1 MPVSHHMAYVRLF
14 DRESYLILG
23 NLRTYEIKLFSGLC
37 FSEQKEI
44 RWGEENPL
52 LSKAE
57 FY

>member
-1 MPVSHHMAYVRLF
+1 MAYVRLF